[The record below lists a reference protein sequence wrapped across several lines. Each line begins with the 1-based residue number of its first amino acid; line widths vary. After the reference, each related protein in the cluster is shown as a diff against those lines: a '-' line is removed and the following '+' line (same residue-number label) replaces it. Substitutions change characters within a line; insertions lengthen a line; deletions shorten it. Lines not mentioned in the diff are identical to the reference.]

1 MSTYKQRKT
10 PGVYVTE
17 LDAFPHS
24 IVGVQTAVPIFIGY
38 TEKAEIS
45 GKPVFNKAV
54 KLNSLVDYETVFGR
68 GYRKEFKV
76 EAVADQKDISAGKY
90 DLKVMSYA
98 ERSEGGYEE
107 AGEKYY
113 KLAEVSAT
121 AFNLFDSM
129 RLFYANGGG
138 PCYVVSVNS
147 YVSDGNP
154 NTISAEELSTGLA
167 VAGDQ
172 VGPTMTVIPDAV
184 LIAPDKTSEPLI
196 SAGFQ
201 KIARGMLDQ
210 ALALQD
216 RLAILDVYASNL
228 ANHGTET
235 PTLSDVIDQFRLD
248 VGEVG
253 LSYGAAYF
261 PFVHA
266 SVMDPNEIDY
276 RNISNLTGTPSLHE
290 ILSWQNITLNYGD
303 LTKDEGSRRYQ
314 ALQVDIDKLNS
325 PPTLEPEIVKL
336 ANNLTAGLPLM
347 GDIDRVLLAKQSML
361 PASGAM
367 AGLYTANDN
376 SVGVWN
382 APANVVVNSTVSLT
396 YKLKGDE
403 QDDLNMPV
411 DGKSI
416 AAIREFV
423 GRGPV
428 VWGARTLDGN
438 SPDYRY
444 IQVRRTLIYIE
455 QSVKTALNQ
464 FVFKANDGKTWT
476 TVVAMVSGFLNGLWS
491 QGGLMG
497 NSASEAYSVE
507 CGLGSTMTGQDILDG
522 YMIVQI
528 QLQMIRPAEFIELTF
543 KQKMEGVATS

>member
-1 MSTYKQRKT
+1 MLGQ
-10 PGVYVTE
+10 
-17 LDAFPHS
+17 A
-24 IVGVQTAVPIFIGY
+24 QT
-38 TEKAEIS
+38 
-45 GKPVFNKAV
+45 
-54 KLNSLVDYETVFGR
+54 
-68 GYRKEFKV
+68 
-76 EAVADQKDISAGKY
+76 
-90 DLKVMSYA
+90 
-98 ERSEGGYEE
+98 
-107 AGEKYY
+107 
-113 KLAEVSAT
+113 
-121 AFNLFDSM
+121 
-129 RLFYANGGG
+129 
-138 PCYVVSVNS
+138 
-147 YVSDGNP
+147 
-154 NTISAEELSTGLA
+154 
-167 VAGDQ
+167 
-172 VGPTMTVIPDAV
+172 
-184 LIAPDKTSEPLI
+184 
-196 SAGFQ
+196 
-201 KIARGMLDQ
+201 
-210 ALALQD
+210 LQD
-216 RLAILDVYASNL
+216 RMAILDVYGSNL

-235 PTLSDVIDQFRLD
+235 PTLGDVVDQFRLD
-248 VGEVG
+248 VAETG

-261 PFVHA
+261 PFLHA

-276 RNISNLTGTPSLHE
+276 RNIATLTGSPSLQE

-303 LTKDEGSRRYQ
+303 LTKDEGSRRYK
-314 ALQVDIDKLNS
+314 ALQVDIDRLNN
-325 PPTLEPEIVKL
+325 PPSSEPEIVKL

-347 GDIDRVLLAKQSML
+347 GDIDRVILAKQSML
-361 PASGAM
+361 PPSAAM

-382 APANVVVNSTVSLT
+382 APANVVVNSTVGLT
-396 YKLKGDE
+396 FKLKSDE
-403 QDDLNMPV
+403 QDDLNVPV
-411 DGKSI
+411 NGKSI